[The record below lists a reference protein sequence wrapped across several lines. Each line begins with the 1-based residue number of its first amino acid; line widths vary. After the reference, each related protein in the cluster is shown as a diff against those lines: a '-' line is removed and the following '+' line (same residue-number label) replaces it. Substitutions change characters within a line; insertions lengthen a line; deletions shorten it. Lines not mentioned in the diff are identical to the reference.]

1 MFTKMNDLIKPWFQF
16 LRDPKNLS
24 YVNNKTYSY
33 SLDGKEFKIE
43 LNNWAEQA
51 SGSVL
56 VRLGDTMVLATAV
69 MNKTPKEGGDFFPLT
84 VDYEEKFYATGK
96 ILGSRFV
103 KRETRPSEEA
113 ILIDRLIDRSIRP
126 RFDMRIRNEVQ
137 VVVTVLSI
145 DDQNDPDVPSI
156 LAASLA
162 LSLSDIPWQGPIAA
176 VRVGEKNGKFILN
189 PLYEERDGLN
199 LDLVVSG
206 TKDKINMIEAGAN
219 EISEEKF
226 AEAVE
231 WGYKFLKEMINFQ
244 ESVISE
250 NQKEKTKVKIFEAPE
265 DLKQLIKKEFSAKI
279 EKAVYQKD
287 KKSANEMTALVLD
300 EWLLGAAEISPDNF
314 QKNAAEYLF
323 NEEINEII
331 HKKII
336 EKGERPDGRKVDEL
350 RKISASIALLPRVH
364 GSGLFM
370 RGETHALA
378 TLTLGSPG
386 DEQIIEGMETRTKK
400 HFLLHYNFPPYS
412 TGETK
417 PMRGPGRREIGHGA
431 LARRAIL
438 PLLPN
443 REEFPY
449 TIRVVSEIMSSNGS
463 TSMASV
469 CGASLALMDAGVPI
483 KKPAAGS
490 AMGLVL
496 NEKGEYK
503 VLTDLQGQE
512 DHHGDMDFKVAG
524 TRDGINAVQLDVKIE
539 GITFQ
544 MIRDTL
550 KQARKARLEIL
561 DLMESVIKEPRSELS
576 PYAPR
581 IVTLKINPEKIG
593 ALIGPGGKVINEI
606 IAKTGVAIDIEDDG
620 TVFIT
625 SEKAEGMERA
635 LEIVKDLTREIK
647 PGEIFE
653 GKVSRMFEFGA
664 MVEIMPRQDG
674 LVHIS
679 ELAPWRVNKVSDILN
694 IGDTIKVMVKNI
706 DDQGRINLTYKDVPG
721 QYSEEEIKQGREN
734 HRDSIEEE
742 RPYGGGDRGRGH
754 SGGRPQ
760 HRGRY

>member
-1 MFTKMNDLIKPWFQF
+1 MNDLIKPWFQF

-126 RFDMRIRNEVQ
+126 RFDMRMRNEVQ

-431 LARRAIL
+431 LAGKA
-438 PLLPN
+438 LL
-443 REEFPY
+443 
-449 TIRVVSEIMSSNGS
+449 
-463 TSMASV
+463 
-469 CGASLALMDAGVPI
+469 
-483 KKPAAGS
+483 
-490 AMGLVL
+490 
-496 NEKGEYK
+496 
-503 VLTDLQGQE
+503 
-512 DHHGDMDFKVAG
+512 
-524 TRDGINAVQLDVKIE
+524 
-539 GITFQ
+539 
-544 MIRDTL
+544 
-550 KQARKARLEIL
+550 
-561 DLMESVIKEPRSELS
+561 
-576 PYAPR
+576 
-581 IVTLKINPEKIG
+581 
-593 ALIGPGGKVINEI
+593 
-606 IAKTGVAIDIEDDG
+606 
-620 TVFIT
+620 
-625 SEKAEGMERA
+625 
-635 LEIVKDLTREIK
+635 
-647 PGEIFE
+647 
-653 GKVSRMFEFGA
+653 
-664 MVEIMPRQDG
+664 
-674 LVHIS
+674 
-679 ELAPWRVNKVSDILN
+679 
-694 IGDTIKVMVKNI
+694 
-706 DDQGRINLTYKDVPG
+706 
-721 QYSEEEIKQGREN
+721 
-734 HRDSIEEE
+734 
-742 RPYGGGDRGRGH
+742 
-754 SGGRPQ
+754 
-760 HRGRY
+760 